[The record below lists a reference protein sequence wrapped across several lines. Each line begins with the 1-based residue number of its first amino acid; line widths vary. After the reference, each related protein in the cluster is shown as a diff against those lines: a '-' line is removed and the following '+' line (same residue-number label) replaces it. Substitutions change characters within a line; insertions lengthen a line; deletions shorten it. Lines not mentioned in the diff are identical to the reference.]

1 MPINK
6 IRNIAFVGQTGTGKT
21 TLVEKLLF
29 TCEATHHLGSVE
41 KGDTVTDFD
50 PQSIQYQHSIEATPV
65 ALNWNKHRLNIIDT
79 PGQSELL
86 GRTISVFPSVETSA
100 LIIDPQTPLNQ
111 TSDRLFAFAQE
122 QQKCQMIIIN
132 KLDSHGN
139 QLQRLMDSI
148 AEHFGDKCL
157 PINLPSPDGQ
167 TVVDCYFEPELE
179 REALLAKVSE
189 AHETLIDQVIE
200 VDEALME
207 LYLEQGSELTAEQLH
222 DPFEEA
228 LRTGHVIPICFVS
241 AQTGAGIELLLRT
254 LAEIMPM
261 PNEGNPPLLEKNGK
275 KIKVNCETLEHT
287 VAHVYKVSVDPYMGK
302 LAYLRVY
309 QGEIN
314 AGSQLYIGE
323 SNKAFKVG
331 HLYQLQG
338 KERMEIPRALAGD
351 FCVLAKV
358 DDLEFDSI
366 VHDSHDE
373 DGVQLKTLSFP
384 DPMYSLCLKPLKRG
398 DEQKLG
404 DVLNKIASE
413 DPSLRIEH
421 RARTNETIISGQ
433 GEFHLK
439 VALEKMASIY
449 KLEVETCQPSV
460 EYFETI
466 TKPAEGHYRHKKQ
479 SGGAGQFGEVQ
490 LRVRPLERGAG
501 FKFINK
507 VVGGAIPTS
516 LIPAVEKGI
525 LQALEEGAISGNP
538 IKDVEVTV
546 YDGKYH
552 SVDSKEI
559 AFVIAGKKAFLDAIH
574 NADPIVLE
582 PIIQMELHIPT
593 ANVGDV
599 SGDLSGNRGLIE
611 GTEPIDSNF
620 TLIRAKSPVNELQ
633 DYARRLRA
641 ITGGEGSFSMT
652 LSHYEPAPPA
662 VQKQV
667 CQSSGSTQQS

>member
-21 TLVEKLLF
+21 TLIEKLLY
-29 TCEATHHLGSVE
+29 TCQATSHLGCVE

-50 PQSIQYQHSIEATPV
+50 SQSIQYQHSIEATPV
-65 ALNWNKHRLNIIDT
+65 SLSWNNHRLNIIDT

-86 GRTISVFPSVETSA
+86 GRTISIFPAVETSA
-100 LIIDPQTPLNQ
+100 LVIDPQAPINQ
-111 TSDRLFAFAQE
+111 TSDRLFAFAKE
-122 QQKCQMIIIN
+122 QKKCQMIIIN
-132 KLDSHGN
+132 KLDDHGN
-139 QLQRLMDSI
+139 QLETVLDNI
-148 AEHFGDKCL
+148 FEHFGDNCL
-157 PINLPSPDGQ
+157 PINLPSSDGKS
-167 TVVDCYFEPELE
+167 VVDCYFEPNTSIETLISNVE
-179 REALLAKVSE
+179 DT
-189 AHETLIDQVIE
+189 HETLIDQVIE
-200 VDEALME
+200 VDEELME

-241 AQTGAGIELLLRT
+241 SETGAGIDLLLRT

-261 PNEGNPPLLEKNGK
+261 PNEGNPPMLEKNGK
-275 KIKVNCETLEHT
+275 RVKVNCETLEHT

-309 QGEIN
+309 QGEIT
-314 AGSQLYIGE
+314 AGSQLFVGE
-323 SNKAFKVG
+323 NNKAFKVG

-338 KERMEIPRALAGD
+338 KDRTEIPRALAGD

-366 VHDSHDE
+366 VHDSHQE
-373 DGVQLKTLSFP
+373 DGVQLKTLNFP
-384 DPMYSLCLKPLKRG
+384 DSMYSLCLKPVKRG

-404 DVLNKIASE
+404 DVLNKISSE
-413 DPSLRIEH
+413 DPSLRVEH

-439 VALEKMASIY
+439 VALEKMLSVY
-449 KLEVETCQPSV
+449 KLDVETCQPSV

-501 FKFINK
+501 FQFINK
-507 VVGGAIPTS
+507 VVGGSIPTA

-525 LQALEEGAISGNP
+525 VQALEEGAISGNP

-559 AFVIAGKKAFLDAIH
+559 AFVIAGKKAFLDAIN

-582 PIIQMELHIPT
+582 PIVQMELHIPT

-611 GTEPIDSNF
+611 GTEPIDSHF
-620 TLIRAKSPVNELQ
+620 TILRAKSPVNELQ
-633 DYARRLRA
+633 DYSRRLRS
-641 ITGGEGSFSMT
+641 ITGGEGSFNMT

-667 CQSSGSTQQS
+667 CQSDAQQN

>member
-1 MPINK
+1 
-6 IRNIAFVGQTGTGKT
+6 
-21 TLVEKLLF
+21 
-29 TCEATHHLGSVE
+29 
-41 KGDTVTDFD
+41 
-50 PQSIQYQHSIEATPV
+50 
-65 ALNWNKHRLNIIDT
+65 
-79 PGQSELL
+79 
-86 GRTISVFPSVETSA
+86 
-100 LIIDPQTPLNQ
+100 
-111 TSDRLFAFAQE
+111 
-122 QQKCQMIIIN
+122 
-132 KLDSHGN
+132 
-139 QLQRLMDSI
+139 
-148 AEHFGDKCL
+148 
-157 PINLPSPDGQ
+157 
-167 TVVDCYFEPELE
+167 
-179 REALLAKVSE
+179 
-189 AHETLIDQVIE
+189 
-200 VDEALME
+200 
-207 LYLEQGSELTAEQLH
+207 
-222 DPFEEA
+222 
-228 LRTGHVIPICFVS
+228 
-241 AQTGAGIELLLRT
+241 
-254 LAEIMPM
+254 MPM

-275 KIKVNCETLEHT
+275 KIKVNCESLEHT

-338 KERMEIPRALAGD
+338 KERTEIPRAIAGD

-373 DGVQLKTLSFP
+373 DGVELKTLNFP
-384 DPMYSLCLKPLKRG
+384 DSMYSLCLKPLKRG

-439 VALEKMASIY
+439 VALEKMANVY
-449 KLEVETCQPSV
+449 KLDVETCQPSV

-507 VVGGAIPTS
+507 VVGGAIPTA

-538 IKDVEVTV
+538 IKDLEVTV

-559 AFVIAGKKAFLDAIH
+559 AFVIAGKKAFLDAVN

-593 ANVGDV
+593 INVGDV

-611 GTEPIDSNF
+611 GTEPVDNNF

-667 CQSSGSTQQS
+667 CQSSTQQN

>member
-1 MPINK
+1 M
-6 IRNIAFVGQTGTGKT
+6 
-21 TLVEKLLF
+21 
-29 TCEATHHLGSVE
+29 
-41 KGDTVTDFD
+41 
-50 PQSIQYQHSIEATPV
+50 
-65 ALNWNKHRLNIIDT
+65 
-79 PGQSELL
+79 
-86 GRTISVFPSVETSA
+86 
-100 LIIDPQTPLNQ
+100 
-111 TSDRLFAFAQE
+111 
-122 QQKCQMIIIN
+122 
-132 KLDSHGN
+132 
-139 QLQRLMDSI
+139 
-148 AEHFGDKCL
+148 
-157 PINLPSPDGQ
+157 
-167 TVVDCYFEPELE
+167 
-179 REALLAKVSE
+179 
-189 AHETLIDQVIE
+189 
-200 VDEALME
+200 
-207 LYLEQGSELTAEQLH
+207 
-222 DPFEEA
+222 
-228 LRTGHVIPICFVS
+228 
-241 AQTGAGIELLLRT
+241 
-254 LAEIMPM
+254 
-261 PNEGNPPLLEKNGK
+261 
-275 KIKVNCETLEHT
+275 
-287 VAHVYKVSVDPYMGK
+287 AHVYKISVDPYMGK

-314 AGSQLYIGE
+314 AGSQLYIGK

-338 KERMEIPRALAGD
+338 KDRTEISRALAGD

-358 DDLEFDSI
+358 DELEFDSI
-366 VHDSHDE
+366 VHDSHEE
-373 DGVQLKTLSFP
+373 DGVQLKTLNFP
-384 DPMYSLCLKPLKRG
+384 DSMYSLCLKPVKRG

-404 DVLNKIASE
+404 DVLNKITSE

-439 VALEKMASIY
+439 VALEKMSSVY
-449 KLEVETCQPSV
+449 KLEVETSQPSV

-490 LRVRPLERGAG
+490 LKVRPLERGAG

-507 VVGGAIPTS
+507 VVGGAIPTA

-525 LQALEEGAISGNP
+525 VQALEEGAISGNP

-559 AFVIAGKKAFLDAIH
+559 AFVIAGKKAFLDAIN

-582 PIIQMELHIPT
+582 PIVQMELHIPT

-611 GTEPIDSNF
+611 GTEPIDANF
-620 TLIRAKSPVNELQ
+620 TMLRAKSPVNELQ
-633 DYARRLRA
+633 DYARRLRS
-641 ITGGEGSFSMT
+641 ITGGEGSFNMT

-667 CQSSGSTQQS
+667 CNEATQ

>member
-1 MPINK
+1 MPINN

-29 TCEATHHLGSVE
+29 TCDATHHLGSVE

-65 ALNWNKHRLNIIDT
+65 ALRWNNHRLNIIDT

-86 GRTISVFPSVETSA
+86 GRTLSVFPAVETFA
-100 LIIDPQTPLNQ
+100 LIVDPQTPLNQ
-111 TSDRLFAFAQE
+111 TSDRLFTFAQE

-132 KLDSHGN
+132 KLDNQGN
-139 QLQRLMDSI
+139 QLQILMDNI
-148 AEHFGDKCL
+148 VEHFGDKCL
-157 PINLPSPDGQ
+157 PINLPSADGQ
-167 TVVDCYFEPELE
+167 SVIDCYFEPELE
-179 REALLAKVSE
+179 RETQLAKVTE

-200 VDEALME
+200 VDEELME

-241 AQTGAGIELLLRT
+241 AQTGAGVELLLRT

-275 KIKVNCETLEHT
+275 KIKVNCESLEHT

-338 KERMEIPRALAGD
+338 KERTEIPRAIAGD

-373 DGVQLKTLSFP
+373 DGVELKTLNFP
-384 DPMYSLCLKPLKRG
+384 DSMYSLCLKPLKRG

-421 RARTNETIISGQ
+421 RPRTNETIISGQ

-439 VALEKMASIY
+439 VALEKMANVY
-449 KLEVETCQPSV
+449 KLDVETCQPSV

-507 VVGGAIPTS
+507 VVGGAIPTA

-538 IKDVEVTV
+538 IKDLEVTV

-559 AFVIAGKKAFLDAIH
+559 AFVIAGKKAFLDAVN

-593 ANVGDV
+593 INVGDV

-611 GTEPIDSNF
+611 GTEPVDNNF

-667 CQSSGSTQQS
+667 CQSSTQQN